1 MNFNKI
7 ILSRSQVIAPARLQ
21 DMRDHV
27 KHLINKATQDPEQD
41 LFHGAILISKLITI
55 CIENLKGQGFHY
67 VQGDRAEIGYLYDEL
82 SKELTIIFM
91 KQNDIKNGQSEKQ
104 KGNPKGDI
112 TIHNNKNEELLQQQ
126 KRLKRGKMAEI
137 VIEQPLDESKRNAEF
152 LHPFSQSN
160 FESFLSES
168 SSDEFNRF
176 DDNLF
181 DFPFGK
187 DEKCDTKSTVDRSNG
202 NVSDLFDTAP
212 HDI

>member
-41 LFHGAILISKLITI
+41 LFYGAILISKLITI

-91 KQNDIKNGQSEKQ
+91 KQNDIKNRQSEKQ

-181 DFPFGK
+181 DFPFGM